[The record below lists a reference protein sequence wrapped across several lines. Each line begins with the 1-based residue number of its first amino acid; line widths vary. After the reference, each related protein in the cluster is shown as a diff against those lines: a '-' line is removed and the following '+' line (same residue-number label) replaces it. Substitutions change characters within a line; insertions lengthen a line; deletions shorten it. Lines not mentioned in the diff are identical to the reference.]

1 MNGDGSMNTYKATLG
16 DEIVVVTV
24 ISNKAHVTGVTN
36 NLNEWLN
43 NKHVNE
49 FLNKFDKV
57 EKII

>member
-1 MNGDGSMNTYKATLG
+1 MHTYKATLG

-24 ISNKAHVTGVTN
+24 IANKAHITGVTN

-43 NKHVNE
+43 NKHVND

>member
-1 MNGDGSMNTYKATLG
+1 MYTYKATLG
-16 DEIVVVTV
+16 IEVVLITV
-24 ISNKAHVTGVTN
+24 IGNKAHVTGVTN

-43 NKHVNE
+43 NRHVND

>member
-1 MNGDGSMNTYKATLG
+1 MHTYKATLG
-16 DEIVVVTV
+16 NETVV
-24 ISNKAHVTGVTN
+24 ISVIGNKVHITGVTN

-43 NKHVNE
+43 NKHVND

>member
-1 MNGDGSMNTYKATLG
+1 MNGDGNMHTYKATLG

-24 ISNKAHVTGVTN
+24 IGNKAHVTGVTN

-43 NKHVNE
+43 NKHVND

>member
-1 MNGDGSMNTYKATLG
+1 MNGDGNMHTYKATLG

-24 ISNKAHVTGVTN
+24 IANKAHITGVTN

-43 NKHVNE
+43 NKHVND

>member
-1 MNGDGSMNTYKATLG
+1 MITYKATLG
-16 DEIVVVTV
+16 NEVVLITV
-24 ISNKAHVTGVTN
+24 IGNKAHVTGVTN

-43 NKHVNE
+43 NKHVND

>member
-16 DEIVVVTV
+16 NEAVLITV
-24 ISNKAHVTGVTN
+24 IGNKAHVTGVTN

-43 NKHVNE
+43 NKHIND
-49 FLNKFDKV
+49 FLDKFDKV

>member
-1 MNGDGSMNTYKATLG
+1 MNGDGSMNSYKATLG
-16 DEIVVVTV
+16 NEKVIITV
-24 ISNKAHVTGVTN
+24 IGNKAHVTGVTN

-43 NKHVNE
+43 NKHVND

>member
-1 MNGDGSMNTYKATLG
+1 MDGDGSMSTYKATLG

-24 ISNKAHVTGVTN
+24 IGSKAHVTGVTN

-43 NKHVNE
+43 NKHVNG

>member
-1 MNGDGSMNTYKATLG
+1 MNGDGSMNSYKATLG
-16 DEIVVVTV
+16 NEVVLITV
-24 ISNKAHVTGVTN
+24 IGNKAHVTGVTN

-43 NKHVNE
+43 NKHVND

>member
-1 MNGDGSMNTYKATLG
+1 MSTYKATLG

-24 ISNKAHVTGVTN
+24 IDNKAHVTGVTN
-36 NLNEWLN
+36 NLNDWLN
-43 NKHVNE
+43 NKHVND